1 MHSQDVSPELRR
13 RDEAVI
19 RRELG
24 PLRDDEIAYADEGW
38 DSRVYLVDRGRVVF
52 KFPRSDLIRARFA
65 LEVAALRMLERA
77 RTSVVTPRV
86 RYEDPDLEYFGY
98 AGVVGRPLSEAMAAL
113 TRDEK
118 TAIGTEVGSFL
129 RVLHAADLDGV
140 PTMTVAAEASNYA
153 ERFAAARPA
162 LAAALTPEEL
172 HVVESFILDQL
183 PHRMIGLGGDLRLSH
198 ADLGPWN
205 MVLST
210 AGDVGVIDFGDIS
223 YYDASKDFSGFG
235 DEVILQAAF
244 AAYGA
249 DDLLRAKAALRI
261 KAFPVLD
268 FPFCLGKQDQAGIDA
283 CVQLVRRVTVRD
295 GADAASPPGEAREPC
310 DGADAAS
317 PRAKSRALSVGTPCV
332 CGQLLA
338 GCASARQTRAP

>member
-24 PLRDDEIAYADEGW
+24 PLRDDEIAFVDEGW

-52 KFPRSDLIRARFA
+52 KFPRSGLVRAQFA
-65 LEVAALRMLERA
+65 LEVAALHMLERA
-77 RTSVVTPRV
+77 TTPVVTPCV
-86 RYEDPDLEYFGY
+86 RYEAPDLEYFGY
-98 AGVVGRPLSEAMAAL
+98 AGVVGKPLSEVMAAL

-118 TAIGTEVGSFL
+118 TAIGTAVGSFL
-129 RVLHAADLDGV
+129 RVLHAADLDGA
-140 PTMTVAAEASNYA
+140 PTMTAAAEVSNYA
-153 ERFAAARPA
+153 AQFESSRLA
-162 LAAALTPEEL
+162 LAAALTREEL
-172 HVVESFILDQL
+172 AVVESFIVEQL
-183 PHRMIGLGGDLRLSH
+183 PQRMIGLGADLKLSH

-210 AGDVGVIDFGDIS
+210 AGDVGVIDFGDIG

-235 DEVILQAAF
+235 DDVILQAAF

-268 FPFCLGKQDQAGIDA
+268 LPFYLGKQDQTGIDA
-283 CVQLVRRVTVRD
+283 CVELVRRVIV
-295 GADAASPPGEAREPC
+295 ADAASPP
-310 DGADAAS
+310 
-317 PRAKSRALSVGTPCV
+317 
-332 CGQLLA
+332 
-338 GCASARQTRAP
+338 